1 VPILHQYHDRLGWYV
16 RTVIDKA
23 IITFQLTS
31 VGARRLLEAGGKNGT
46 RFRRALLFELYRSG
60 DAYTH
65 GTGPGVIEPYK
76 KGQLEIDFSNDPEP
90 ETIFPRCSSCG
101 SLSDLHLVEI
111 AKEKR
116 HYAGLYC
123 SECRKKS
130 GDLIDTS
137 IPLPV
142 ITRGILARVLELKG
156 ISELDRSAV
165 AYKESLDSAFNEKW
179 DELLKKKRQTKHPTQ
194 GVLIGAEEKQRKLT

>member
-1 VPILHQYHDRLGWYV
+1 MPILNQYQDKSGWFV
-16 RTVIDKA
+16 RTTIQNA
-23 IITFQLTS
+23 IITFQLTAA
-31 VGARRLLEAGGKNGT
+31 GAKRLLEAGIKDGA
-46 RFRRALLFELYRSG
+46 RFRRAVLFNLYRSG

-76 KGQLEIDFSNDPEP
+76 KGQIELDFSNDPEP

-101 SLSDLHLVEI
+101 SLSDLHFVEI

-142 ITRGILARVLELKG
+142 VTRGVLAKVLELKG
-156 ISELDRSAV
+156 ISELDKSA
-165 AYKESLDSAFNEKW
+165 AAFKESLDSAFNEKW
-179 DELLKKKRQTKHPTQ
+179 DELLKKKMQKKQGTQ
-194 GVLIGAEEKQRKLT
+194 GVLIGAEEKQRKLP

>member
-1 VPILHQYHDRLGWYV
+1 MPILHQYQDKTGWFI
-16 RTVIDKA
+16 RTAIQNA
-23 IITFQLTS
+23 IITFQLTAA
-31 VGARRLLEAGGKNGT
+31 GAKRLLESGIKDGA
-46 RFRRALLFELYRSG
+46 RFRRAILFALYRSG

-65 GTGPGVIEPYK
+65 GTGPGIIEPYK

-101 SLSDLHLVEI
+101 SLSDLHFVDI
-111 AKEKR
+111 TKENR

-123 SECRKKS
+123 SECRKQS
-130 GDLIDTS
+130 GGLIDTS

-142 ITRGILARVLELKG
+142 VTRGILARVLELKG
-156 ISELDRSAV
+156 ISELDRSAL

-179 DELLKKKRQTKHPTQ
+179 DELLKKKRQTKHLTQ